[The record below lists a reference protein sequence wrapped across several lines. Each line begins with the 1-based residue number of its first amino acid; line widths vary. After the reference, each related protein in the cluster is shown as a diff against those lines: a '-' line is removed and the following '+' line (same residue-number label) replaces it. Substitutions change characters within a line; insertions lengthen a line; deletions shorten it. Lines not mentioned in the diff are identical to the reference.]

1 MPNDA
6 PRASASAGRAARPA
20 SERARDPDIGRVVA
34 GAYRICGLLGRGG
47 MARVFEA
54 DSLKGGP
61 RVALKLVHAELC
73 DDPVVLARFDR
84 EARAAA
90 EVAHANVVGVHAL
103 GRDDDGAPFLVME
116 LVRGPT
122 LFAVLQA
129 ERRLDVVRACALAAQ
144 LLDAL
149 DAIHAR
155 GIVHRDLKPENVLL
169 EPAHAGGELLKLCD
183 FGIATLVEARRRL
196 ELTPLGRVMA
206 TPHYASPEQL
216 GGARGDHP
224 GADLYAVAVMLYEM
238 LAGRRPFE
246 APALPALIERVR
258 SEEPAPL
265 RVHRRD
271 VPEALDALIARG
283 LAKDPA
289 QRPPT
294 ARAWRDALRDAQRR

>member
-1 MPNDA
+1 MAKDS
-6 PRASASAGRAARPA
+6 PRATTSAGRPSSPVSAAG
-20 SERARDPDIGRVVA
+20 RDPDLGRVVA
-34 GAYRICGLLGRGG
+34 GAYRLCGLLGRGG

-54 DSLKGGP
+54 DPLDGGP

-90 EVAHANVVGVHAL
+90 EVAHPNVVGVHAI
-103 GRDDDGAPFLVME
+103 GRDADGVPFLVLE

-129 ERRLDVVRACALAAQ
+129 ERQLAVARACDLARQ
-144 LLDAL
+144 LLEAL
-149 DAIHAR
+149 DAVHAR
-155 GIVHRDLKPENVLL
+155 GVVHRDLKPENVLL
-169 EPAHAGGELLKLCD
+169 APTHAGGERLKLCD

-283 LAKDPA
+283 LAKDPS